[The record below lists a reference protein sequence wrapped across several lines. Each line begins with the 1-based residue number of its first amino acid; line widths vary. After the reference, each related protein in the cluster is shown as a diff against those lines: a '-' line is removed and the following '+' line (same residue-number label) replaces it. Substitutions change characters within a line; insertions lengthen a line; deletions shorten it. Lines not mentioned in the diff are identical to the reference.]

1 MAYEHDERSKR
12 TYWVEK
18 VSLLD
23 NQKALLQA
31 SHLYTFGTTKVDKN
45 KLNERTHQED
55 VIMKVSTQEVYQLT
69 KGIIDP
75 ASIRMF
81 RLFAQGIKSNGEL
94 ITARDLEQFE
104 SKNGKV
110 ELNHQDFIKLVYG
123 EKYIDRKELIEPER
137 GFNFYDFNDIPSA
150 IPFVLG
156 SSSLSFDTK
165 KIRYE
170 FINGKP
176 SRINHYQPILK
187 PDNFDNDTSSQFADL
202 ANKYIFSIIDPNKQG
217 KRFGIEFENDM
228 SETTLSV
235 TQLKNSMEVELG
247 RGNAM
252 LFGVWTQPKRWE
264 LASAKVDARP
274 SFSFPG
280 MVNAIRDFTTMR
292 FSSDFAYSLMS
303 STYQPKTSFPVLN
316 AFELTKRGAYDT
328 GYLDQNNLD
337 RAFGSRT
344 LDFITDR
351 EALNAD
357 AKRNGKT
364 DNTFNVSKYYPALD
378 GYRVSNY
385 NESSDPLSVYRN
397 NPNANSLS
405 NLPYRSTEIN
415 RNSGW
420 ASRRLSID
428 PLVLDLNGDGVRL
441 SRYSEN
447 SILFD
452 IDNDGGSLEQTGWF
466 SATDGVLV
474 RDLNNNGK
482 IDNIAEM
489 FSEYYGGK
497 AGSQGESG
505 EKRYINGFEALRT
518 LDSNKD
524 GIFDS
529 KDNDFSKVRVWQ
541 DKNQNGITDSGELQ
555 TLSALGI
562 SQISLS
568 YQHKGGEFF
577 QGNELLAQGNF
588 TLNGKRLVAAS
599 VNFLANPRGH
609 NISDGQGG
617 KVTYSE
623 EDERIAAAKSF
634 TATSNESR
642 TLEAEK
648 LGVQHIEAGG
658 GNDNLVGDAQNNW
671 LVGGGGSDTFFAG
684 EGDDVLII
692 DGDDKAEN
700 IHGGDGNDI
709 VQVVGNKGVSLDLG
723 AAEIEVANG
732 GRGNDFFYSSGNSS
746 IFVRGGD
753 GDDTLLGSIAND
765 ALTGEN
771 GDDFISGNAGDDVI
785 RGHRG
790 KDMLFGDEGND
801 LIYGGTD
808 DDKLFGGKGDDALVG
823 DSGDDYIDGGSGDD
837 TAEFSGKFEEYE
849 ITKLDGGIL
858 IKDKIQGRDGT
869 DFLVNVEKATF
880 TDIKDYI
887 LPSIEHD
894 LGGID
899 NAVPVMDIIEFD
911 KDGRRLDGKRSF
923 IITQEQLLANDIDL
937 QGDTLIVAEAFD
949 VRGGTL
955 SVTENFD
962 IQFTPDPNYQGVAGF
977 KYHLM
982 DNKNLSGIIVGGKER
997 FAQVYFKTPE
1007 LPTDPLFYEQYYLQE
1022 AKVIGAWEHYTGQGI
1037 KIGQFEPS
1045 GPFSVAQEVADYRN
1059 SELRENINKDWRY
1072 RYEFTTREEDKLFSK
1087 HATEV
1092 ASVMVGAR
1100 NGESGVGVAYNAT
1113 LASYWVGA
1121 DTQSLAKM
1129 KDYDVVNH
1137 SWGRKENF
1145 VKQLQNEKD
1154 QSIADQWLTDN
1165 YLSALKQ
1172 GRNGLGTVIVNSA
1185 GNERME
1191 GGNANYSYLT
1201 SAPYTVVVGAATLD
1215 DNHKTVIAPYSNAG
1229 ASVLVSAHGS
1239 HVVTTSRRLINAN
1252 GGTLGSESASVNG
1265 TSYSAPIVT
1274 GIIALM
1280 LEANPNLGY
1289 RDVQEIL
1296 SLTATSEN
1304 VLAGDWQWN
1313 GDSTWNNGGR
1323 HVSHDFG
1330 YGIVDA
1336 KAAVRLAENWHMQST
1351 YDNQTRLEHI
1361 YRSGKLDQQ
1370 IDDNGGR
1377 QFSVTVN
1384 SSTLRVENV
1393 SVTVNLTHSRASDVA
1408 LKLISPS
1415 GTESLLLNEAG
1426 KSKDNPEG
1434 DKTFNGSQTLQY
1446 TFNTALLRG
1455 ESVVGEWKLQV
1466 FDTTTGETGTLHDWS
1481 LSFEGFANNANDT
1494 YVYTDEYRYL
1504 SETRSSLQD
1513 TDGGFDIVNVAA
1525 MSGNMFV
1532 DLNMGFGNLNGSF
1545 LFMNESQIEGVI
1557 SGDGNDHLVGNALDN
1572 LLIGG
1577 RGDDQLE
1584 GAAGNDTLYGAQG
1597 NDTLTGGDGFD
1608 TFVVNKNANTTDTIT
1623 DFKVGVDR
1631 LILAE
1636 FPSLKRLDLR
1646 QDGQDTI
1653 LSLGNNQYVRFINL
1667 QASSLSLN
1675 NVVILAEKYNTL
1687 YMEKYNGYGFA
1698 SHTSETALPDV
1709 GVAYWGTAGDN
1720 RIFGGEGADTLYGG
1734 MGNDLLVGEH
1744 QSNGQTGGNDLLYG
1758 NEGNDHILGGGGH
1771 DTLDGGDGDD
1781 ILEGGAG
1788 NDTLHGGAGSDSLS
1802 GGDGNDVIY
1811 LEGDDAARGHQN
1823 KYYATNQT
1831 LTGVEINK
1839 ALAIGGSGSDRFV
1852 VVKDNSPGVG
1862 KGLLKNLIVDFDVN
1876 DPNEKIDLSQYDIG
1890 LLNIEMQEFIIDGG
1904 YITRI
1909 WLGKPSENTQYIS
1922 LYNVRISQLKQSHF
1936 IEPSTVNPLPRLQE
1950 TFNGG
1955 SGNDTLQGNAVGNF
1969 FDGKA
1974 GADTMIGLEGDDIY
1988 MVDNS
1993 GDRVIETVNA
2003 GYDIVKSTISY
2014 SLADNVEELEL
2025 LGNSAINGTGNHLN
2039 NRIIGNSS
2047 NNILDG
2053 GLGDDILIGGAGN
2066 DTYLIDSTLDT
2077 VIEKAN
2083 QGIDLV
2089 RSSVSFTLSEN
2100 IENLELI
2107 GEQHISGNGNS
2118 LNNQLSGNQGH
2129 NRLMGYAGNDT
2140 LQGRQGND
2148 VLLGGQGNDTYLF
2161 TRGDGIDVIMEEQ
2174 GNDTLRFTEINH
2186 DQLWFSRDENDLVIG
2201 VIGTQDNIIV
2211 NDFYNPQLD
2220 HRVENIVAGN
2230 KQLSYAQVD
2239 NLVNAMSNFA
2249 VPSAGQINLP
2259 QDYKEQLTSVLA
2271 ANWR

>member
-1 MAYEHDERSKR
+1 M
-12 TYWVEK
+12 
-18 VSLLD
+18 
-23 NQKALLQA
+23 
-31 SHLYTFGTTKVDKN
+31 DKN

>member
-1 MAYEHDERSKR
+1 
-12 TYWVEK
+12 
-18 VSLLD
+18 
-23 NQKALLQA
+23 
-31 SHLYTFGTTKVDKN
+31 
-45 KLNERTHQED
+45 
-55 VIMKVSTQEVYQLT
+55 MKVSTQEVYQLT

>member
-1 MAYEHDERSKR
+1 MSNDALLSSVAYIDLFENGKLKKEEKIKAELADKSQKGRSLSEADIDYFFNNYEVIHQQLETTSGFSGMIVRNKKTNERIVVVRGTKEYEKDIPADISLVKYGLPHEQFIDAKNYISFATTARNKQYNHLKFDYPDEWIPSSDDGS
-12 TYWVEK
+12 TGFVSANQLAEK
-18 VSLLD
+18 VS
-23 NQKALLQA
+23 
-31 SHLYTFGTTKVDKN
+31 VDKKLNGGGLISGAFRIVGHSLGKSLGDAIHYTTNNSVSSTGINGAGIKLNNNIAFLEKVATLTGN
-45 KLNERTHQED
+45 KLDLSTEHIINYIGQGPRLVTNPLFLDQLGKIVILETDVNYSNPLFLPLMGRISTALED
-55 VIMKVSTQEVYQLT
+55 HGANSL
-69 KGIIDP
+69 
-75 ASIRMF
+75 
-81 RLFAQGIKSNGEL
+81 IKAMYRVQN
-94 ITARDLEQFE
+94 
-104 SKNGKV
+104 
-110 ELNHQDFIKLVYG
+110 
-123 EKYIDRKELIEPER
+123 
-137 GFNFYDFNDIPSA
+137 
-150 IPFVLG
+150 
-156 SSSLSFDTK
+156 SS
-165 KIRYE
+165 
-170 FINGKP
+170 
-176 SRINHYQPILK
+176 
-187 PDNFDNDTSSQFADL
+187 TSS
-202 ANKYIFSIIDPNKQG
+202 
-217 KRFGIEFENDM
+217 
-228 SETTLSV
+228 V
-235 TQLKNSMEVELG
+235 
-247 RGNAM
+247 
-252 LFGVWTQPKRWE
+252 
-264 LASAKVDARP
+264 
-274 SFSFPG
+274 
-280 MVNAIRDFTTMR
+280 VN
-292 FSSDFAYSLMS
+292 
-303 STYQPKTSFPVLN
+303 N

-364 DNTFNVSKYYPALD
+364 DNTFNVSKYYSALD

-505 EKRYINGFEALRT
+505 EKRYMNGFEALRT

-555 TLSALGI
+555 TLSALDI

-588 TLNGKRLVAAS
+588 TRNGKRLVAAS

-609 NISDGQGG
+609 NISDSQGG

-684 EGDDVLII
+684 AGDDVLII

-732 GRGNDFFYSSGNSS
+732 GRGDDFFYSSGNSS
-746 IFVRGGD
+746 VFVRGGD
-753 GDDTLLGSIAND
+753 GNDMLLGSIAND
-765 ALTGEN
+765 ALAGEN
-771 GDDFISGNAGDDVI
+771 GDDFISGNAGDDVL

-790 KDMLFGDEGND
+790 NDVLFGDRGND
-801 LIYGGTD
+801 LIYGGSD
-808 DDKLFGGKGDDALVG
+808 DDKLYGGAGDDALVG
-823 DSGDDYIDGGSGDD
+823 DSGDDFIDGGSGDD

-849 ITKLDGGIL
+849 ITKLEGGIL
-858 IKDKIQGRDGT
+858 IKDKVQGRDGS
-869 DFLVNVEKATF
+869 DFLINVEKAAF

-887 LPSIEHD
+887 LPSAEHN

-899 NAVPVMDIIEFD
+899 NAVPVMDIIAVD
-911 KDGRRLDGKRSF
+911 KNGQSLDGKRSF
-923 IITQEQLLANDIDL
+923 IITQAQLLANDIDL

-962 IQFTPDPNYQGVAGF
+962 IQFTPDPTYQGVAGF

-997 FAQVYFKTPE
+997 FAQVYFKTPD

-1022 AKVIGAWEHYTGQGI
+1022 SKVIGAWEHYTGQGI

-1045 GPFSVAQEVADYRN
+1045 GPFSVAEEVADYRN
-1059 SELRENINKDWRY
+1059 PELRANIDKNWRY
-1072 RYEFTTREEDKLFSK
+1072 GYEFATREEDKLFSK

-1100 NGESGVGVAYNAT
+1100 NGEDGVGVAYNAT
-1113 LASYWVGA
+1113 LASYWVGV
-1121 DTQSLAKM
+1121 DTRSLAKM

-1137 SWGRKENF
+1137 SWGSKENF

-1154 QSIADQWLTDN
+1154 QTIADKWLSDN
-1165 YLSALKQ
+1165 YRAALIQ

-1185 GNERME
+1185 GNERMQ

-1201 SAPYTVVVGAATLD
+1201 SSPYTVVVGAAQLD

-1330 YGIVDA
+1330 YGLVDA

-1758 NEGNDHILGGGGH
+1758 NDGNDHILGGGGH
-1771 DTLDGGDGDD
+1771 DILNGGDGDD

-1831 LTGVEINK
+1831 LIGVEINK

-1890 LLNIEMQEFIIDGG
+1890 LLNIEMQEFVIDGG
-1904 YITRI
+1904 YITRV
-1909 WLGKPSENTQYIS
+1909 WLGKPSESTQYIS

-1936 IEPSTVNPLPRLQE
+1936 IEPATVNSLPRLQE

-1955 SGNDTLQGNAVGNF
+1955 SGNDTLQGNAVGNY

-1974 GADTMIGLEGDDIY
+1974 GADTMIGLEGDDVY
-1988 MVDNS
+1988 VVDNS
-1993 GDRVIETVNA
+1993 GDKVIEANES

-2014 SLADNVEELEL
+2014 QLADNVEELQL
-2025 LGNSAINGTGNHLN
+2025 LSGSAINGTGNRLN
-2039 NRIIGNSS
+2039 NRIVGNSG
-2047 NNILDG
+2047 NNVLDG
-2053 GLGDDILIGGAGN
+2053 GLGDDILIGGEGN
-2066 DTYLIDSTLDT
+2066 DTYLVDSTLDT
-2077 VIEKAN
+2077 VIEKFN
-2083 QGIDLV
+2083 QGVDLV
-2089 RSSVSFTLSEN
+2089 RSSVSFTLSDN
-2100 IENLELI
+2100 IENLELV

-2118 LNNQLSGNQGH
+2118 VNNKLLGNQGH

-2140 LQGRQGND
+2140 LQGRKGND
-2148 VLLGGQGNDTYLF
+2148 ILFGGQGNDTF
-2161 TRGDGIDVIMEEQ
+2161 VFARGDGIDVIMEEQ
-2174 GNDTLRFTEINH
+2174 GNDTLRFTEVNH
-2186 DQLWFSRDENDLVIG
+2186 DQLWFSRSENDLVIG

>member
-1 MAYEHDERSKR
+1 MV
-12 TYWVEK
+12 T
-18 VSLLD
+18 
-23 NQKALLQA
+23 A
-31 SHLYTFGTTKVDKN
+31 SPI
-45 KLNERTHQED
+45 
-55 VIMKVSTQEVYQLT
+55 IMNL
-69 KGIIDP
+69 
-75 ASIRMF
+75 
-81 RLFAQGIKSNGEL
+81 
-94 ITARDLEQFE
+94 
-104 SKNGKV
+104 
-110 ELNHQDFIKLVYG
+110 
-123 EKYIDRKELIEPER
+123 
-137 GFNFYDFNDIPSA
+137 
-150 IPFVLG
+150 
-156 SSSLSFDTK
+156 
-165 KIRYE
+165 
-170 FINGKP
+170 
-176 SRINHYQPILK
+176 PI
-187 PDNFDNDTSSQFADL
+187 
-202 ANKYIFSIIDPNKQG
+202 
-217 KRFGIEFENDM
+217 
-228 SETTLSV
+228 
-235 TQLKNSMEVELG
+235 
-247 RGNAM
+247 
-252 LFGVWTQPKRWE
+252 
-264 LASAKVDARP
+264 
-274 SFSFPG
+274 
-280 MVNAIRDFTTMR
+280 
-292 FSSDFAYSLMS
+292 
-303 STYQPKTSFPVLN
+303 
-316 AFELTKRGAYDT
+316 
-328 GYLDQNNLD
+328 
-337 RAFGSRT
+337 
-344 LDFITDR
+344 
-351 EALNAD
+351 
-357 AKRNGKT
+357 
-364 DNTFNVSKYYPALD
+364 
-378 GYRVSNY
+378 
-385 NESSDPLSVYRN
+385 PLSVYRN

-684 EGDDVLII
+684 AGDDVLII

-732 GRGNDFFYSSGNSS
+732 GRGDDFFYSSGNSS
-746 IFVRGGD
+746 VFVRGGD
-753 GDDTLLGSIAND
+753 GNDMLLGSIAND
-765 ALTGEN
+765 ALAGEN
-771 GDDFISGNAGDDVI
+771 GDDFISGNAGDDVL

-790 KDMLFGDEGND
+790 NDVLFGDRGND
-801 LIYGGTD
+801 LIYGGSD
-808 DDKLFGGKGDDALVG
+808 DDKLYGGAGDDALVG
-823 DSGDDYIDGGSGDD
+823 DSGDDFIDGGSGDD

-849 ITKLDGGIL
+849 ITKLEGGIL
-858 IKDKIQGRDGT
+858 IKDKVQGRDGS
-869 DFLVNVEKATF
+869 DFLINVEKAAF

-887 LPSIEHD
+887 LPSAEHN

-1059 SELRENINKDWRY
+1059 PELRENIDKDWRY

-1252 GGTLGSESASVNG
+1252 GGTLGSESVSVNG

-1323 HVSHDFG
+1323 HISHDFG
-1330 YGIVDA
+1330 YGLVDA
-1336 KAAVRLAENWHMQST
+1336 KAAVRLAENWHKQST

-1361 YRSGKLDQQ
+1361 YRSGKLDKQ

-1377 QFSVTVN
+1377 QFSVMVN

-1415 GTESLLLNEAG
+1415 GTESLLLNEVG
-1426 KSKDNPEG
+1426 KSKDNLDG

-1494 YVYTDEYRYL
+1494 YVYTDEYKYL
-1504 SETRSSLQD
+1504 SKTRSSLQD

-1545 LFMNESQIEGVI
+1545 LFINESQIEGVI
-1557 SGDGNDHLVGNALDN
+1557 SGDGDDHLVGNALDN

-1577 RGDDQLE
+1577 RGNDQLE
-1584 GAAGNDTLYGAQG
+1584 GAVGNDTLYGAQG
-1597 NDTLTGGDGFD
+1597 NDTLTGGDGLD

-1636 FPSLKRLDLR
+1636 FPNLKRLDLR
-1646 QDGQDTI
+1646 QEGQDTI
-1653 LSLGNNQYVRFINL
+1653 LSLGNNQYVRFTNL

-1698 SHTSETALPDV
+1698 NDTSETALPDV

-1771 DTLDGGDGDD
+1771 DILEGGDGDD
-1781 ILEGGAG
+1781 ILEGGTG
-1788 NDTLHGGAGSDSLS
+1788 NDTLHGGAGLDCLS

-1811 LEGDDAARGHQN
+1811 LEGDDAASGHQN

-1890 LLNIEMQEFIIDGG
+1890 LLNIEMQEFVIDGG
-1904 YITRI
+1904 YITRV
-1909 WLGKPSENTQYIS
+1909 WLGKPSESTQYIS

-1936 IEPSTVNPLPRLQE
+1936 IEPATVNSLPRLQE

-1955 SGNDTLQGNAVGNF
+1955 SGNDTLQGNAVGNY

-1974 GADTMIGLEGDDIY
+1974 GADTMIGLEGDDVY
-1988 MVDNS
+1988 VVDNS
-1993 GDRVIETVNA
+1993 GDKVIEANES

-2014 SLADNVEELEL
+2014 QLADNVEELQL
-2025 LGNSAINGTGNHLN
+2025 LGGSAINGTGNRLN
-2039 NRIIGNSS
+2039 NRIVGNSG
-2047 NNILDG
+2047 NNVLDG
-2053 GLGDDILIGGAGN
+2053 GLGDDVLIGGEGN
-2066 DTYLIDSTLDT
+2066 DTYLVDSTLDT
-2077 VIEKAN
+2077 VIEKFN
-2083 QGIDLV
+2083 QGVDLV
-2089 RSSVSFTLSEN
+2089 RSSVSFTLSDN
-2100 IENLELI
+2100 IENLELV

-2118 LNNQLSGNQGH
+2118 VNNKLLGNQGH

-2140 LQGRQGND
+2140 LQGRKGND
-2148 VLLGGQGNDTYLF
+2148 ILFGGQGNDTYVF
-2161 TRGDGIDVIMEEQ
+2161 ARGDGIDVIMEEQ
-2174 GNDTLRFTEINH
+2174 GNDTLRFTEVNP
-2186 DQLWFSRDENDLVIG
+2186 DQLWFSRSENDLIIG

-2259 QDYKEQLTSVLA
+2259 QDYQEQLTSVLA